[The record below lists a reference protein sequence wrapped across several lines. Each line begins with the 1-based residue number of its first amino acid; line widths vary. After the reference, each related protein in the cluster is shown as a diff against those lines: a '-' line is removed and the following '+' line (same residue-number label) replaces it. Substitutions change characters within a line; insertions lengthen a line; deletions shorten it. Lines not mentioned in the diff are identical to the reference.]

1 MAPSLVIVE
10 SPAKAKTIKK
20 YLGRNYNV
28 MASIGHIK
36 DLPKSKLGVDVEK
49 GFEPTYVVIKEK
61 KGVIDKIIQL
71 AAEADDIFLAL
82 DNDREGEAIAWHIA
96 EEIETRLKKK
106 SKENKKGIHRI
117 LFNEITKKTIQESI
131 KKPQKLDLH
140 LFESQQARRIL
151 DRLVGY
157 KVSPLLWE
165 RVQRGLSA
173 GRVQTVALRLV
184 CEREKEI
191 RNFKSEEYWSFHAS
205 LKGSQG
211 DPFQADLV
219 SYQGEKLRV
228 QDEKEAKFYVAG
240 AQKRPFIL
248 QKITKKERQRHPTP
262 PFITSKLQQ
271 DAARKLGFSPKKT
284 MMLAQQLYEGM
295 ELDNED
301 IVGLITYMRTD
312 SVRVSDIAIDEV
324 RDFILDRYGK
334 KYLPGSKNEYKGKKG
349 AQDAHEAIRPT
360 SALRIPE
367 KVQKYLSKDQY
378 LLYDLI
384 WKRFVASQMTS
395 AMYDQTSFD
404 IDSKEYGW
412 RANGSILRFS
422 GFLEVYSE
430 GVDEKDEEEE
440 SGKILPDL
448 KEGETLKLL
457 EIKPLQHFTEPP
469 PRFSEASLIKE
480 LEEDGVGRP
489 STYASIM
496 SNIQDRGYVRKQDRR
511 LFPNDLGMIVN
522 DLLTESFPDIF
533 NVQFTA
539 QMENELDEVEEGK
552 RTYVEVLT
560 DFYTPFQKTLI
571 EATKHMKNIKRQE
584 IKTDLFCPECNSPM
598 IIKWGRRGEFLACTN
613 YPECKYTREF
623 QRDEEGEIQLMK
635 REVTGEMCAKCAGQ
649 MIIKSGRFGK
659 FLACSNYPGC
669 KTTRALTVGV
679 GCPLCKGKVV
689 EKRTRKGRN
698 FYGCSNYPKC
708 NFATWDKPLKQSCPQ
723 CGSPF
728 LIQKVTKTS
737 GTQIK
742 CPEKDC
748 DYIRS
753 TDEEPVKAS
762 SN

>member
-1 MAPSLVIVE
+1 
-10 SPAKAKTIKK
+10 
-20 YLGRNYNV
+20 
-28 MASIGHIK
+28 
-36 DLPKSKLGVDVEK
+36 
-49 GFEPTYVVIKEK
+49 
-61 KGVIDKIIQL
+61 
-71 AAEADDIFLAL
+71 
-82 DNDREGEAIAWHIA
+82 
-96 EEIETRLKKK
+96 
-106 SKENKKGIHRI
+106 
-117 LFNEITKKTIQESI
+117 
-131 KKPQKLDLH
+131 
-140 LFESQQARRIL
+140 
-151 DRLVGY
+151 
-157 KVSPLLWE
+157 
-165 RVQRGLSA
+165 
-173 GRVQTVALRLV
+173 
-184 CEREKEI
+184 
-191 RNFKSEEYWSFHAS
+191 FKSEEYWSFHAS

-240 AQKRPFIL
+240 AQKHPFIL